1 MKTVF
6 WQTHGYKQRQ
16 RDFDGIHDPA
26 DKTGVAY
33 AGTLR
38 EIYDIG
44 DSVNFNGKI
53 YM

>member
-1 MKTVF
+1 MKNCILAD
-6 WQTHGYKQRQ
+6 HGYKQRQ